1 MHNEAARISA
11 LKNLRLLDTL
21 PSENFDRITRLVAK
35 YFGLPIAA
43 ISLTDTD
50 RQWFKSKVGVEHNEI
65 PRVKAPCAQVAETR
79 APVVIR
85 DFQTDEFYAKST
97 LGDAGIRFY
106 CGVPLITPSGHGI
119 GALCVLGVEPFE
131 VTEEQLSTLSDLAA
145 MVMDQIELQHAFGRI
160 EPSTGLPN
168 RYQLV
173 NDLSDLANQTH
184 RHEQV
189 ISLLDLAQTSQ
200 FDRMIRVVGMSH
212 LDDLIGKVT
221 HILSECLDGSLAAY
235 HVGPTQFAFLSPPDF
250 SADDYKDFLQHI
262 MTTVQNELEFQ
273 ITMTPSIGSMVFTPG
288 DYAPEEILRSLQS
301 AVQDA
306 RESASKIAFFC
317 PDMDIRHQRNFVIQR
332 DFPKALEGDGQLSV
346 VFQPRVDAANGVYKS
361 AEVLLRWQH
370 PTLGNISPAEFIPVI
385 EVSAYARQLTDWVV
399 TAALRQLSYWN
410 SLGMRLK
417 ISINLSA
424 INLQE
429 TDFLERLNCAMA
441 QFGVEGQQIEFEL
454 TETAVMMEAGA
465 GLSLLNEMTASGIR
479 LSIDDFGTGYSSLAY
494 LQKLP
499 ANVVKIDR
507 SFINDMKE
515 GNRERVLVQSMI
527 TLSHSLGYEVVAE
540 GVETQEAAE
549 LLSAMGCDE
558 IQGYWISRPLGSDA
572 LLGWL
577 SERSLTEFRYREP
590 ACA

>member
-1 MHNEAARISA
+1 M
-11 LKNLRLLDTL
+11 
-21 PSENFDRITRLVAK
+21 
-35 YFGLPIAA
+35 
-43 ISLTDTD
+43 
-50 RQWFKSKVGVEHNEI
+50 
-65 PRVKAPCAQVAETR
+65 
-79 APVVIR
+79 
-85 DFQTDEFYAKST
+85 
-97 LGDAGIRFY
+97 
-106 CGVPLITPSGHGI
+106 
-119 GALCVLGVEPFE
+119 
-131 VTEEQLSTLSDLAA
+131 
-145 MVMDQIELQHAFGRI
+145 
-160 EPSTGLPN
+160 
-168 RYQLV
+168 
-173 NDLSDLANQTH
+173 
-184 RHEQV
+184 
-189 ISLLDLAQTSQ
+189 
-200 FDRMIRVVGMSH
+200 
-212 LDDLIGKVT
+212 
-221 HILSECLDGSLAAY
+221 
-235 HVGPTQFAFLSPPDF
+235 
-250 SADDYKDFLQHI
+250 
-262 MTTVQNELEFQ
+262 
-273 ITMTPSIGSMVFTPG
+273 
-288 DYAPEEILRSLQS
+288 
-301 AVQDA
+301 
-306 RESASKIAFFC
+306 
-317 PDMDIRHQRNFVIQR
+317 
-332 DFPKALEGDGQLSV
+332 
-346 VFQPRVDAANGVYKS
+346 
-361 AEVLLRWQH
+361 
-370 PTLGNISPAEFIPVI
+370 
-385 EVSAYARQLTDWVV
+385 

-441 QFGVEGQQIEFEL
+441 RFGVEGQQIEFEL